1 MGGITISSSGIVGV
15 SRKPRE
21 AKVTMRRFTA
31 LVLLLLLGACRP
43 GPGGR
48 QGASPEASTSLPATP
63 PIPAGPDDLFED
75 VTAKA
80 GITFVHQ
87 LGSGK
92 LTNIIESTG
101 AGGTFLDFDGDG
113 KLDVFFVNSGP
124 LAGVSEAPAGTPRLP
139 NRLYRNRGDGTFED
153 VTRKAGLAGSGYGV
167 AAAAADFDNDGHV
180 DLFVA
185 NVGRSVLYR
194 NRGDGT
200 FEDVTEKAGV
210 GGPGTAVGAAWL
222 DYDNDGLLD
231 LFVVR
236 YLTFDPNYKLHYS
249 PDAYPGP
256 LAYKAEFNALYRN
269 RGDGTFE
276 DVSEKAGVRVPESR
290 GMAAAVLDVNGDGF
304 PDIYIT
310 NDGTPNTLLL
320 NDGKGHFTNVAVE
333 MGVAFSQDGEAAG
346 SMGAA
351 VADVNGDGY
360 SDILVTSTSFGSLF
374 LGSKEGLFEDKI
386 MSSGIGR
393 MKAQYTSWGGSFL
406 DFDNDGK
413 PDVFIANGDLHYM
426 VGWQSLLLEN
436 QGDGT
441 FVDAA
446 RKGGAFFATRLRGRG
461 SAVADFD
468 NDGRMDILMT
478 MLADR
483 PVLLRN
489 RDRSGNGWITLD
501 LEGTKSN
508 RDGFGAKVTVHAG
521 GKALFVEARC
531 PSGYLFQGDRRLH
544 FGLGKSQDVDR
555 IEIRW
560 PSGQVQ
566 TLTGVKPN
574 QVLKVRE
581 PGERK

>member
-1 MGGITISSSGIVGV
+1 MHRPTVL
-15 SRKPRE
+15 
-21 AKVTMRRFTA
+21 A
-31 LVLLLLLGACRP
+31 LPLLLAVTACRP
-43 GPGGR
+43 GPPGR
-48 QGASPEASTSLPATP
+48 AGVVPSAPRPLPSTP
-63 PIPAGPDDLFED
+63 PIPPGPDDLFED
-75 VTAKA
+75 VTARA
-80 GITFVHQ
+80 GLAFVHQ

-92 LTNIIESTG
+92 LTNIVESTG

-113 KLDVFFVNSGP
+113 KVDVYFVNSGP
-124 LAGVSEAPAGTPRLP
+124 LTGVSDAPAGTPRQP

-153 VTRKAGLAGSGYGV
+153 VTRKAGLEGSGYGV
-167 AAAAADFDNDGHV
+167 AAAAADVDNDGDA

-185 NVGRSVLYR
+185 NVGTSALYR

-200 FEDVTEKAGV
+200 FEDVTERAGV
-210 GGPGTAVGAAWL
+210 GGPGTAVGAAFL
-222 DYDNDGLLD
+222 DYDSDGRLD

-236 YLTFDPNYKLHYS
+236 YLTFDPGYELHYG
-249 PDAYPGP
+249 PDVYPGP
-256 LAYKAEFNALYRN
+256 LAYRAERNALYRN

-276 DVSEKAGVRVPESR
+276 DVSAKAGVQVAESR
-290 GMAAAVLDVNGDGF
+290 GMAAAVLDANGDGF
-304 PDIYIT
+304 PDVYVT
-310 NDGTPNTLLL
+310 NDGTPNTLLV
-320 NDGKGHFTNVAVE
+320 NDGRGRFANAAVE

-351 VADVNGDGY
+351 VADVNGDGF

-374 LGSKEGLFEDKI
+374 LGSKAGLFEDRV
-386 MSSGIGR
+386 MASGIGR
-393 MKAQYTSWGGSFL
+393 LKAQYTSWGGNFL

-413 PDVFIANGDLHYM
+413 PDVFLASGDLHYL

-441 FVDAA
+441 FADAA
-446 RKGGAFFATRLRGRG
+446 KKGGAFFATRLRGRG
-461 SAVADFD
+461 SAVADVD
-468 NDGRMDILMT
+468 DDGRVDVLMT

-483 PVLLRN
+483 PVLLKN
-489 RDRSGNGWITLD
+489 RDRSGNRWITLD

-521 GKALFVEARC
+521 GKARFAEARC

-544 FGLGKSQDVDR
+544 FGLGSSPIVER

-566 TLTGVKPN
+566 TVTGVKTD

-581 PGERK
+581 PGERS

>member
-1 MGGITISSSGIVGV
+1 
-15 SRKPRE
+15 
-21 AKVTMRRFTA
+21 MRRFTV
-31 LVLLLLLGACRP
+31 LVLMLLLGACRR
-43 GPGGR
+43 GTGR
-48 QGASPEASTSLPATP
+48 QAGAPEASLTLAATA

-80 GITFVHQ
+80 GLTFVHQ

-92 LTNIIESTG
+92 LTNIVESTG

-113 KLDVFFVNSGP
+113 RVDVFFVNSGP
-124 LAGVSEAPAGTPRLP
+124 LAGVSEAPEGTSRLP
-139 NRLYRNRGDGTFED
+139 NRLFRNKGDGTFED
-153 VTRKAGLAGSGYGV
+153 VTRKAGLEGSGYGV
-167 AAAAADFDNDGHV
+167 AAAAADFDNDGRA

-185 NVGRSVLYR
+185 TVGRSALYR
-194 NRGDGT
+194 NKGDGT

-210 GGPGTAVGAAWL
+210 GGPGTAVGAAFL
-222 DYDNDGLLD
+222 DHDNDGRLD

-236 YLTFDPNYKLHYS
+236 YLTFDPGYKLHYN

-256 LAYKAEFNALYRN
+256 LAYKAELNALYRN

-290 GMAAAVLDVNGDGF
+290 GMAAAALDANGDGF
-304 PDIYIT
+304 PDVYVT

-320 NDGKGHFTNVAVE
+320 NDGKGRFSNVAVE

-351 VADVNGDGY
+351 VGDVNGDGF
-360 SDILVTSTSFGSLF
+360 SDILVTSTSYGSLY
-374 LGSKEGLFEDKI
+374 LGSKAGLFEDRI
-386 MSSGIGR
+386 MASGIGR
-393 MKAQYTSWGGSFL
+393 MKAQYTSWGGNFL

-413 PDVFIANGDLHYM
+413 LDAFIANGDLHYL

-441 FVDAA
+441 FADAA

-461 SAVADFD
+461 SAVADID
-468 NDGRMDILMT
+468 DDGRMDILMT
-478 MLADR
+478 TLADR

-489 RDRSGNGWITLD
+489 RDRSGNRWITLD

-521 GKALFVEARC
+521 GKTRSAEARC

-544 FGLGKSQDVDR
+544 FGLGSSSTVDR

-566 TLTGVKPN
+566 ALTEVKVD

-581 PGERK
+581 PGARS